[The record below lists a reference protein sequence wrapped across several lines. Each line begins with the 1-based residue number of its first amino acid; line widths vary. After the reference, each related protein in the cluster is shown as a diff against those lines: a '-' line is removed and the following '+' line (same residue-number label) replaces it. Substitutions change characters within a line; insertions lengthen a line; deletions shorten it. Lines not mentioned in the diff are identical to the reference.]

1 MTHANQGITL
11 LPRRRLLAPGKIN
24 LTLTL
29 NGKRADGYH
38 LLESLMVP
46 VDCCDEIDVEFHPD
60 LALHSAVTSDSP
72 EAPAGRQNLIFRAAE
87 VLRARSS
94 RPFGLS
100 AHLRK
105 RIPVG
110 SGLGGGSSDA
120 AAVLLFLNEQ
130 LGMALSTTE
139 LLMIG
144 AEIGADV
151 PFFLIGRPAVVRG
164 IGEIVEPLDGVPL
177 FDVVI
182 AFPGTRLATAEVYA
196 EADRSLTS
204 THAESNIGE
213 FVNGCRPIAEL
224 LVNHLEVPAVRLC
237 PEVRILKVKLLE
249 LGASVASMTGSGSAV
264 FGVCPDGSSAQR
276 IAAVLRQDGWWA
288 CATRTLTRSPAV
300 VS

>member
-1 MTHANQGITL
+1 MTHANQANTPP
-11 LPRRRLLAPGKIN
+11 PRRRLLAPAKIN

-29 NGKRADGYH
+29 NGKRDDGYH

-46 VDCCDEIDVEFHPD
+46 VDYCDQIDVEFHPGR
-60 LALHSAVTSDSP
+60 ALQHAVTSDSP
-72 EAPAGRQNLIFRAAE
+72 DAPAGRQNLIFRAAE

-94 RPFGLS
+94 EPFGLS

-120 AAVLLFLNEQ
+120 AAVLMFLNEQ
-130 LGMALSTTE
+130 LGMSLSMAE
-139 LLMIG
+139 LLTIG

-151 PFFLIGRPAVVRG
+151 PFFLIGRPALVRG
-164 IGEIVEPLDGVPL
+164 IGEIVEPLDRVPL
-177 FDVVI
+177 LDLVI
-182 AFPGTRLATAEVYA
+182 ALPGTRLATSEVYA

-204 THAESNIGE
+204 TRAESNIDE
-213 FVNGCRPIAEL
+213 FVDGRRPIAEL
-224 LVNHLEVPAVRLC
+224 LVNDLEVPAVRLC

-249 LGASVASMTGSGSAV
+249 LGASGASMTGSGSAV

-288 CATRTLTRSPAV
+288 CATRTLTCSPAV